1 MKRDFKFFWTLFV
14 STFTLSAFT
23 FGGGYVIVP
32 LMRKKFVETLKWIE
46 EDEMMD
52 LISIAQSAPGPI
64 AVNSSIIIGY
74 RLAGVP
80 GALVTVFGTV
90 LPPMVV
96 LSVISQFY
104 TAFRDNVIRIL
115 GSYSDNVEPT
125 EYDEKIDALQKQM
138 LALIEDSAKTESADE
153 EFDRAYREITDQI
166 RAFTKKRTE
175 LSREKQLAEAYDQR
189 VEGMGQYI
197 QKTNYLKRQFDDE
210 LVRRLIKAIM
220 VISEDKIEIQFHSG
234 IVMTQRINEYD

>member
-1 MKRDFKFFWTLFV
+1 MKKDFKFFWTLFV

-104 TAFRDNVIRIL
+104 TAFRDNVIVSL
-115 GSYSDNVEPT
+115 V
-125 EYDEKIDALQKQM
+125 L
-138 LALIEDSAKTESADE
+138 
-153 EFDRAYREITDQI
+153 
-166 RAFTKKRTE
+166 
-175 LSREKQLAEAYDQR
+175 
-189 VEGMGQYI
+189 EGMGI
-197 QKTNYLKRQFDDE
+197 G
-210 LVRRLIKAIM
+210 VAA
-220 VISEDKIEIQFHSG
+220 VIVDVVYTMAKGVAVTKNKLQI
-234 IVMTQRINEYD
+234 IVMILSLIAALFFDVNVVWVVLACGLIGAINVIVQDKKAKGGKVA

>member
-1 MKRDFKFFWTLFV
+1 MKKDFKFFWTLFV

-104 TAFRDNVIRIL
+104 TAFRDNVIVSL
-115 GSYSDNVEPT
+115 VL
-125 EYDEKIDALQKQM
+125 K
-138 LALIEDSAKTESADE
+138 
-153 EFDRAYREITDQI
+153 
-166 RAFTKKRTE
+166 
-175 LSREKQLAEAYDQR
+175 
-189 VEGMGQYI
+189 GMGI
-197 QKTNYLKRQFDDE
+197 G
-210 LVRRLIKAIM
+210 VAA
-220 VISEDKIEIQFHSG
+220 VIVDVVYTMAKGVAVTKNKLQI
-234 IVMTQRINEYD
+234 IVMILSLIAALFFDVNVVWVELACGLIGAINVIVQDKKAKGGKVA